1 MKHQFRLLFTNLG
14 GEKRFASIVA
24 KRLESLG
31 ALTQGD
37 RRFFLSLVDLSQ
49 LRFVISVTL
58 NVSGD
63 YIV

>member
-1 MKHQFRLLFTNLG
+1 LKHQFRLLFTNLG